1 MMRLRATLV
10 TLAGLIAAAACT
22 DHPATAPA
30 PPPPPPPP
38 PPPGSGI
45 VSLAT
50 PNADDGALRLTLHGP
65 ALSTLQVSSSSN
77 LFYTRMASDSEARVI
92 LIGNL
97 AAGPLLTFKI
107 ASGQPLTAYG
117 ATLEQVASR
126 TDSLRVS
133 LSGYALTI
141 AATP

>member
-1 MMRLRATLV
+1 M
-10 TLAGLIAAAACT
+10 
-22 DHPATAPA
+22 
-30 PPPPPPPP
+30 
-38 PPPGSGI
+38 
-45 VSLAT
+45 SLAT

-126 TDSLRVS
+126 SDSLRVS

-141 AATP
+141 AAAP

>member
-1 MMRLRATLV
+1 MMRPRATLV
-10 TLAGLIAAAACT
+10 TLAVLIAAAACT
-22 DHPATAPA
+22 DHATAPT
-30 PPPPPPPP
+30 PPAPPPPP

-92 LIGNL
+92 LIGNVT
-97 AAGPLLTFKI
+97 AGPLLTFKI
-107 ASGQPLTAYG
+107 ASGQPLTAYS

-133 LSGYALTI
+133 LSGYALTV

>member
-22 DHPATAPA
+22 DHPTAATA
-30 PPPPPPPP
+30 

-50 PNADDGALRLTLHGP
+50 PNANDGALRLTVHGP

-92 LIGNL
+92 VIGNVT
-97 AAGPLLTFKI
+97 AGPLLTFKI
-107 ASGQPLTAYG
+107 ATGQPVSAYS

-126 TDSLRVS
+126 SDSLRVS